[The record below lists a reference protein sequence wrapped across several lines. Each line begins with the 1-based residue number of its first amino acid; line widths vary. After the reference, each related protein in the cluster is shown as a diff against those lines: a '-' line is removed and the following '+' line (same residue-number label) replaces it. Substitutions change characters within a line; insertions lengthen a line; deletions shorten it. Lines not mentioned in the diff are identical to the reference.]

1 MFMKNSH
8 ATKSE
13 SRVIRTDS
21 IYGISIFLL
30 LALAL
35 LGELQGQVN
44 ATSGPVL
51 NGEQAKASQVAV
63 PTRAEDYVIGPDDLL
78 NVYVL
83 DVPELSRDYRVS
95 AVGTITIP
103 VLANPLNAAGLTLS
117 EFSKLLSQELKAQ
130 GLVSDPHITMAVDQS
145 RLHTV
150 AIVGSGETA
159 ANLSGLK
166 PNYSAGHSFSGGG
179 SGGRCWEYCHRAPR
193 RNCDQGFAQKGGAAA
208 SPEQSQADTLTL
220 DLRRLLESGDP
231 SLNIDIYPGDRITV
245 PRAGVVYVVG
255 AVNKPGGFAMKPST
269 HGMTVLQ
276 AIALAEDT
284 KTTALRDQTVIIRND
299 PQAPEGRKQ
308 IPVDLKAILRGKS
321 SDPVL
326 QAEDILFIPD
336 SSGKRALQSGHRI
349 GGAGGHGCR
358 DLWGDALLV
367 SHRGFPVRGSPCL
380 AKTCWFSKRI
390 KFRVKGAQ
398 PMSDNRYL
406 APSRQADYLPP
417 PDGGCRIA
425 HGSGAR

>member
-1 MFMKNSH
+1 MKNSH

-30 LALAL
+30 LALAF

-103 VLANPLNAAGLTLS
+103 VLATPLDASGLTLS

-150 AIVGSGETA
+150 AIVGAVRRPQIYPVLTRTTLLDILSQAEGVADDAGNTVTVQRGEIA
-159 ANLSGLK
+159 I
-166 PNYSAGHSFSGGG
+166 
-179 SGGRCWEYCHRAPR
+179 RASR
-193 RNCDQGFAQKGGAAA
+193 RSGGAAA

-220 DLRRLLESGDP
+220 DLRRLQEGSDP

-255 AVNKPGGFAMKPST
+255 AVNKPGGFVMKPST

-276 AIALAEDT
+276 ALALAEDA
-284 KTTALRDQTVIIRND
+284 KTTAKRDQTVIIRND
-299 PQAPEGRKQ
+299 PQAPEGRKR
-308 IPVDLKAILRGKS
+308 IPLNLKAILGGKS
-321 SDPVL
+321 PDPVL

-336 SSGKRALQSGHRI
+336 SSGKRAFN
-349 GGAGGHGCR
+349 
-358 DLWGDALLV
+358 
-367 SHRGFPVRGSPCL
+367 RGIESV
-380 AKTCWFSKRI
+380 
-390 KFRVKGAQ
+390 V
-398 PMSDNRYL
+398 
-406 APSRQADYLPP
+406 QAATGVAIY
-417 PDGGCRIA
+417 
-425 HGSGAR
+425 GARF